1 MNTMTK
7 TPRYLPRFGVNPFV
21 LALSILVLFY
31 LVLPTLIVIPMS
43 FSASSYLEFPPRE
56 WSLRWY
62 QEYWN
67 SDAWRDA
74 TWTSLKAALITTLFA
89 TPFGTAAAYG
99 LHKITGGL
107 KSALQLVVL
116 IPLIVPIILVGI
128 GAFHIFAMVGLNST
142 LTGVV
147 VAHVALALP
156 FVVVTVLSGLK
167 SFDFYQERAAISL
180 GASPIVA
187 FLTVTLPQ
195 IRISVQT
202 GAFMAFITSLDE
214 VVASMLVSG
223 GENSTLTKRM
233 FAALRDQIDPTIAAI
248 STCLIA
254 VSIAILAV
262 VQTGASKKRQIES

>member
-1 MNTMTK
+1 MQMITSSVSSRT
-7 TPRYLPRFGVNPFV
+7 VNP
-21 LALSILVLFY
+21 LVLWLSVAVLLF
-31 LVLPTLIVIPMS
+31 LILPTLIVIPMS

-62 QEYWN
+62 REYWE

-74 TWTSLKAALITTLFA
+74 TITSIKAAVLTTLIA
-89 TPFGTAAAYG
+89 TPLGTAAAYG
-99 LHKITGGL
+99 LHKLTGGL

-116 IPLIVPIILVGI
+116 VPLIVPIILVGI
-128 GAFHIFAMVGLNST
+128 GAFHIFAKVGLNST

-156 FVVVTVLSGLK
+156 FVVITVLSGLR
-167 SFDFYQERAAISL
+167 SYDFDQERAAISL
-180 GASPIVA
+180 GASPIAA
-187 FLTVTLPQ
+187 FFTVTLPQ
-195 IRISVQT
+195 IRVSVQT

-214 VVASMLVSG
+214 VVVSMLVSG
-223 GENSTLTKRM
+223 GENATLTKRM

-254 VSIAILAV
+254 VSVAILMV
-262 VQTGASKKRQIES
+262 VQRGTASKSQVGS

>member
-1 MNTMTK
+1 MAK
-7 TPRYLPRFGVNPFV
+7 TPDFLPRFGVHPLV
-21 LALSILVLFY
+21 LTLSILVLFF

-62 QEYWN
+62 REYWN

-74 TWTSLKAALITTLFA
+74 TITSLKAALITTVFA

-99 LHKITGGL
+99 LHKMTGRL
-107 KSALQLVVL
+107 KSTMQMVVL

-128 GAFHIFAMVGLNST
+128 GAFHIFAKLGLNST

-156 FVVVTVLSGLK
+156 FVVITVMSGLK
-167 SFDFYQERAAISL
+167 SFDFDQERAAVSL
-180 GASPIVA
+180 GASPLTA

-195 IRISVQT
+195 IRVSVQT

-214 VVASMLVSG
+214 VVVSMLVSG
-223 GENSTLTKRM
+223 GENATLTKRM

-254 VSIAILAV
+254 VSVVILV
-262 VQTGASKKRQIES
+262 IVQTGSRPQANQEVGR